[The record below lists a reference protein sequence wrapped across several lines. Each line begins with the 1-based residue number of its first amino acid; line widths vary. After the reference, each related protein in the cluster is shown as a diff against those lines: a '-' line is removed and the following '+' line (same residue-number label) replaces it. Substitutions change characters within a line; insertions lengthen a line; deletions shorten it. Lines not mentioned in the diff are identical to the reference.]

1 MNDLVGIVFWILSLI
16 LSVFFSGMEI
26 AFVSSDKL
34 RYALDKKKKNPIDYI
49 QKVFFSH
56 PRKFLSALTIGNL
69 IVLIVFV
76 YFSIRL
82 SQDFITQN
90 ITANP
95 LLTLLMQF
103 VAASFIILVTGELLP
118 RAIFKNNSNLWV
130 KILALPAFFFYVL
143 LYPIIK
149 TFTAVGS
156 GILRLIGIKFN
167 PSEEKA
173 LGRVEL
179 NTYVKQGFDE
189 VPTEGGI
196 DSEVKIFR
204 NALDFSSVKL
214 RDCMVPRTDIIAM
227 NIDTEIDELKD
238 RFVET
243 GYSKILI
250 YEDDIDN
257 IIGYI
262 HIWEMFNNPVDW
274 TTEIASISFYPDS
287 MLARNLMS
295 ELLQQRKTIA
305 VVVDEFGG
313 TSGIITME
321 DLVEEIF
328 GDIEDEYDVNTNIAK
343 KVAENEYVISGRMEI
358 DHLNEMFDFNLPQ
371 EDDYTT
377 VAGYILHNIQRF
389 PMTYETIEIDNFTF
403 KILKVTQRKIEVTKL
418 IVNPNNRQG
427 Q

>member
-1 MNDLVGIVFWILSLI
+1 MNDSIALVFWISSLI

-26 AFVSSDKL
+26 AFVSSDRL

-49 QKVFFSH
+49 QQVFYSH
-56 PRKFLSALTIGNL
+56 PRKFLPTLTIGNL

-76 YFSIRL
+76 YTSINL
-82 SQDFITQN
+82 SQDFIEQN
-90 ITANP
+90 VTTNA
-95 LLTLLMQF
+95 LLVLLVQF
-103 VAASFIILVTGELLP
+103 VVSSIIILITGELLP
-118 RAIFKNNSNLWV
+118 RAIFRNNANLWV
-130 KILALPAFFFYVL
+130 KILSVPSFMLYVL
-143 LYPIIK
+143 LYPITK
-149 TFTAVGS
+149 VFTDMGS
-156 GILRLIGIKFN
+156 SLLRLVGIKFN

-179 NTYVKQGFDE
+179 DTYVKQGIDE

-227 NIDTEIDELKD
+227 NLDSEIDELKD
-238 RFVET
+238 KFIET

-262 HIWEMFNNPVDW
+262 HIWEMFNDPSDW

-287 MLARNLMS
+287 MLASNLMS

-328 GDIEDEYDVNTNIAK
+328 GEIEDEYDVNTNIAK
-343 KVAENEYVISGRMEI
+343 KVAENEYIISGRMEI
-358 DHLNEMFDFNLPQ
+358 DQLNELFDFNLPQ

-377 VAGYILHNIQRF
+377 IAGYILHHIQRF
-389 PMTYETIEIDNFTF
+389 PKTYETIEINNFTF

-418 IVNPNNRQG
+418 IVNKNIHD
-427 Q
+427 

>member
-1 MNDLVGIVFWILSLI
+1 MNESIGIVFWIGSLVLSI
-16 LSVFFSGMEI
+16 FFSGMEI

-34 RYALDKKKKNPIDYI
+34 RYALDKKNKNPIDYI
-49 QKVFFSH
+49 QKVFYSH
-56 PRKFLSALTIGNL
+56 PRKFLSTLTVGNL

-76 YFSIRL
+76 YFTITL
-82 SQDFITQN
+82 SQGYVEDNITQN
-90 ITANP
+90 SLVA
-95 LLTLLMQF
+95 LLVQF
-103 VAASFIILVTGELLP
+103 VAAAIIILITGELLP
-118 RAIFKNNSNLWV
+118 RAIFKNNANMWV
-130 KILALPAFFFYVL
+130 KALSIPAFILYVL
-143 LYPIIK
+143 LFPITK
-149 TFTAVGS
+149 AFTSTGS
-156 GILRLIGIKFN
+156 ALLRLLGIRFN
-167 PSEEKA
+167 PAEEKA

-179 NTYVKQGFDE
+179 DSYVKQGIEE

-214 RDCMVPRTDIIAM
+214 RDCMVPRTDIIAL

-238 RFVET
+238 KFIET

-262 HIWEMFNNPVDW
+262 HIWEMFNNPSDW
-274 TTEIASISFYPDS
+274 RTEIASISFYPDS
-287 MLARNLMS
+287 MLAKNLMS

-328 GDIEDEYDVNTNIAK
+328 GDIEDEYDVNTNVAK
-343 KVAENEYVISGRMEI
+343 KVGENEYIISGRMEI
-358 DHLNEMFDFNLPQ
+358 DQLNELFDFNLPQ

-377 VAGYILHNIQRF
+377 IAGFILHHIQRF
-389 PMTYETIEIDNFTF
+389 PKTYETIDIDNFTF
-403 KILKVTQRKIEVTKL
+403 KILKVTQRKIEITKL
-418 IVNPNNRQG
+418 IVNKNQ
-427 Q
+427 

>member
-1 MNDLVGIVFWILSLI
+1 MNDSVGIVFWITSIVLSI
-16 LSVFFSGMEI
+16 FFSGMEV
-26 AFVSSDKL
+26 AFISSDKL
-34 RYALDKKKKNPIDYI
+34 RYALDKKKSNPIDYI
-49 QKVFFSH
+49 QRVLYSH
-56 PRKFLSALTIGNL
+56 PRKFLSSLTIGNL

-76 YFSIRL
+76 YFTIDL
-82 SQDFITQN
+82 SRNFVYQN
-90 ITANP
+90 ITENSIMV
-95 LLTLLMQF
+95 LFVQI
-103 VAASFIILVTGELLP
+103 VAAAIIILITGELLP
-118 RAIFKNNSNLWV
+118 RAIFKNNANMWV
-130 KILALPAFFFYVL
+130 KVLSLPAFVFYVL

-149 TFTAVGS
+149 MFSSIGS
-156 GILRLIGIKFN
+156 SILRMVGIKFN
-167 PSEEKA
+167 PSKEKA

-179 NTYVKQGFDE
+179 DSYVKQGMDE
-189 VPTEGGI
+189 TPSENGI

-214 RDCMVPRTDIIAM
+214 RDCMVPRTDIIATSK
-227 NIDTEIDELKD
+227 DTPIAELKD
-238 RFVET
+238 KFIES

-262 HIWEMFNNPVDW
+262 HIWEMFNNPTDW

-328 GDIEDEYDVNTNIAK
+328 GEIEDEYDVNTNIAK
-343 KVAENEYVISGRMEI
+343 KVGENEYILSGRMEI
-358 DHLNEMFDFNLPQ
+358 DQVNELFDFNLPQ

-377 VAGYILHNIQRF
+377 IAGFILHHIQRF
-389 PMTYETIEIDNFTF
+389 PKTYETIEIDTFTF
-403 KILKVTQRKIEVTKL
+403 KIMKVTQRKIEVIKL
-418 IVNPNNRQG
+418 IVNENDD
-427 Q
+427 

>member
-1 MNDLVGIVFWILSLI
+1 MNDSIALVFWISSLI

-26 AFVSSDKL
+26 AFVSSDRL

-49 QKVFFSH
+49 QQVFYSH
-56 PRKFLSALTIGNL
+56 PRKFLPTLTIGNL

-76 YFSIRL
+76 YTSINL
-82 SQDFITQN
+82 SQDFIEQN
-90 ITANP
+90 VTTNA
-95 LLTLLMQF
+95 LLVLLVQF
-103 VAASFIILVTGELLP
+103 VVSSIIILITGELLP
-118 RAIFKNNSNLWV
+118 RAIFRNNANLWV
-130 KILALPAFFFYVL
+130 KILSVPSFMLYVL
-143 LYPIIK
+143 LYPITK
-149 TFTAVGS
+149 VFTDMGS
-156 GILRLIGIKFN
+156 SLLRLVGIKFN

-179 NTYVKQGFDE
+179 DTYVKQGMDE

-227 NIDTEIDELKD
+227 NLDSEIDELKD
-238 RFVET
+238 KFIET

-262 HIWEMFNNPVDW
+262 HIWEMFNDPSDW

-287 MLARNLMS
+287 MLASNLMS

-328 GDIEDEYDVNTNIAK
+328 GEIEDEYDVNTNIAK
-343 KVAENEYVISGRMEI
+343 KVAENEYIISGRMEI
-358 DHLNEMFDFNLPQ
+358 DQLNELFDFNLPQ

-377 VAGYILHNIQRF
+377 IAGYILHHIQRF
-389 PMTYETIEIDNFTF
+389 PKTYETIEINNFTF

-418 IVNPNNRQG
+418 IVNKNIHD
-427 Q
+427 

>member
-1 MNDLVGIVFWILSLI
+1 MNDSVGIVFWITSIVLSI
-16 LSVFFSGMEI
+16 FFSGMEV
-26 AFVSSDKL
+26 AFISSDKL
-34 RYALDKKKKNPIDYI
+34 RYALDKKKSNPIDYI
-49 QKVFFSH
+49 QRVLYSH
-56 PRKFLSALTIGNL
+56 PRKFLSSLTIGNL

-76 YFSIRL
+76 YFTIAL
-82 SQDFITQN
+82 SSNFVYQN
-90 ITANP
+90 ITENSIMV
-95 LLTLLMQF
+95 LFVQI
-103 VAASFIILVTGELLP
+103 VAAAIIILITGELLP
-118 RAIFKNNSNLWV
+118 RAIFKNNANMWV
-130 KILALPAFFFYVL
+130 KVLSLPAFVFYVL

-149 TFTAVGS
+149 MFSSIGS
-156 GILRLIGIKFN
+156 SILRMVGIKFN

-179 NTYVKQGFDE
+179 DSYVKQGMDE
-189 VPTEGGI
+189 TPSENGI

-214 RDCMVPRTDIIAM
+214 RDCMVPRTDIIATSK
-227 NIDTEIDELKD
+227 DTPIAELKD
-238 RFVET
+238 KFIES

-262 HIWEMFNNPVDW
+262 HIWEMFNNPTDW

-328 GDIEDEYDVNTNIAK
+328 GEIEDEYDVNTNIAK
-343 KVAENEYVISGRMEI
+343 KVGENEYILSGRMEI
-358 DHLNEMFDFNLPQ
+358 DQVNELFDFNLPQ

-377 VAGYILHNIQRF
+377 IAGFILHHIQRF
-389 PMTYETIEIDNFTF
+389 PKTYETIEIDTFTF
-403 KILKVTQRKIEVTKL
+403 KIMKVTQRKIEVIKL
-418 IVNPNNRQG
+418 IVNENDD
-427 Q
+427 

>member
-1 MNDLVGIVFWILSLI
+1 MNDSVGIVFWITSIVLSI
-16 LSVFFSGMEI
+16 FFSGMEV
-26 AFVSSDKL
+26 AFISSDKL
-34 RYALDKKKKNPIDYI
+34 RYALDKKKSNPIDYI
-49 QKVFFSH
+49 QRVLYSH
-56 PRKFLSALTIGNL
+56 PRKFLSSLTIGNL

-76 YFSIRL
+76 YFTIAL
-82 SQDFITQN
+82 SRSFVYQN
-90 ITANP
+90 ITENSIMV
-95 LLTLLMQF
+95 LFVQI
-103 VAASFIILVTGELLP
+103 VAAAIIILITGELLP
-118 RAIFKNNSNLWV
+118 RAIFKNNANMWV
-130 KILALPAFFFYVL
+130 KVLSLPAFVFYVL
-143 LYPIIK
+143 LYPIMKMFSSI
-149 TFTAVGS
+149 GS
-156 GILRLIGIKFN
+156 SILRMVGIKFN

-179 NTYVKQGFDE
+179 DSYVKQGMDE
-189 VPTEGGI
+189 TPSENGI

-214 RDCMVPRTDIIAM
+214 RDCMVPRTDIIATSK
-227 NIDTEIDELKD
+227 DTPIAELKD
-238 RFVET
+238 KFIES

-262 HIWEMFNNPVDW
+262 HIWEMFNNPTDW

-328 GDIEDEYDVNTNIAK
+328 GEIEDEYDVNTNIAK
-343 KVAENEYVISGRMEI
+343 KVGENEYILSGRMEI
-358 DHLNEMFDFNLPQ
+358 DQVNELFDFNLPQ

-377 VAGYILHNIQRF
+377 IAGFILHHIQRF
-389 PMTYETIEIDNFTF
+389 PKTYETIEIDTFTF
-403 KILKVTQRKIEVTKL
+403 KIMKVTQRKIEVIKL
-418 IVNPNNRQG
+418 IVNENDD
-427 Q
+427 

>member
-1 MNDLVGIVFWILSLI
+1 MNDSVGIVFWITSIVLSI
-16 LSVFFSGMEI
+16 FFSGMEV
-26 AFVSSDKL
+26 AFISSDKL
-34 RYALDKKKKNPIDYI
+34 RYALDKKKSNPIDYI
-49 QKVFFSH
+49 QRVLYSH
-56 PRKFLSALTIGNL
+56 PRKFLSSLTIGNL

-76 YFSIRL
+76 YFTIDL
-82 SQDFITQN
+82 SRNFVYQN
-90 ITANP
+90 ITENSIMV
-95 LLTLLMQF
+95 LFVQI
-103 VAASFIILVTGELLP
+103 VAAAIIILITGELLP
-118 RAIFKNNSNLWV
+118 RTIFKNNANMWV
-130 KILALPAFFFYVL
+130 KVLSLPAFVFYVL

-149 TFTAVGS
+149 MFSSIGS
-156 GILRLIGIKFN
+156 SILRMVGIKFN
-167 PSEEKA
+167 PSKEKA

-179 NTYVKQGFDE
+179 DSYVKQGMDE
-189 VPTEGGI
+189 TPSENGI

-214 RDCMVPRTDIIAM
+214 RDCMVPRTDIIATSK
-227 NIDTEIDELKD
+227 DTPIAELKD
-238 RFVET
+238 KFIES

-262 HIWEMFNNPVDW
+262 HIWEMFNNPTDW

-328 GDIEDEYDVNTNIAK
+328 GEIEDEYDVNTNIAK
-343 KVAENEYVISGRMEI
+343 KVGENEYILSGRMEI
-358 DHLNEMFDFNLPQ
+358 DQVNELFDFNLPQ

-377 VAGYILHNIQRF
+377 IAGFILHHIQRF
-389 PMTYETIEIDNFTF
+389 PKTYETIEIDTFTF
-403 KILKVTQRKIEVTKL
+403 KIMKVTQRKIEVIKL
-418 IVNPNNRQG
+418 IVNENDD
-427 Q
+427 

>member
-1 MNDLVGIVFWILSLI
+1 MNDSVGIVFWITSIVLSI
-16 LSVFFSGMEI
+16 FFSGMEV
-26 AFVSSDKL
+26 AFISSDKL
-34 RYALDKKKKNPIDYI
+34 RYALDKKKSNPIDYI
-49 QKVFFSH
+49 QRVLYSH
-56 PRKFLSALTIGNL
+56 PRKFLSSLTIGNL

-76 YFSIRL
+76 YFTIAL
-82 SQDFITQN
+82 SRSFVYQN
-90 ITANP
+90 ITENSIMV
-95 LLTLLMQF
+95 LFVQI
-103 VAASFIILVTGELLP
+103 VAAAIIILITGELLP
-118 RAIFKNNSNLWV
+118 RAIFKNNANMWV
-130 KILALPAFFFYVL
+130 KVLSLPAFVFYVL

-149 TFTAVGS
+149 MFSSIGS
-156 GILRLIGIKFN
+156 SILRMVGIKFN
-167 PSEEKA
+167 PSKEKA

-179 NTYVKQGFDE
+179 DSYVKQGMDE
-189 VPTEGGI
+189 TPSENGI

-214 RDCMVPRTDIIAM
+214 RDCMVPRTDIIATSK
-227 NIDTEIDELKD
+227 DTPIAELKD
-238 RFVET
+238 KFIES

-262 HIWEMFNNPVDW
+262 HIWEMFNNPTDW

-328 GDIEDEYDVNTNIAK
+328 GEIEDEYDVNTNIAK
-343 KVAENEYVISGRMEI
+343 KVGENEYILSGRMEI
-358 DHLNEMFDFNLPQ
+358 DQVNELFDFNLPQ

-377 VAGYILHNIQRF
+377 IAGFILHHIQRF
-389 PMTYETIEIDNFTF
+389 PKTYETIEIDTFTF
-403 KILKVTQRKIEVTKL
+403 KIMKVTQRKIEVIKL
-418 IVNPNNRQG
+418 IVNENDD
-427 Q
+427 

>member
-1 MNDLVGIVFWILSLI
+1 MNDSVGIVFWITSIVLSI
-16 LSVFFSGMEI
+16 FFSGMEV
-26 AFVSSDKL
+26 AFISSDKL
-34 RYALDKKKKNPIDYI
+34 RYALDKKKSNPIDYI
-49 QKVFFSH
+49 QTVLYSH
-56 PRKFLSALTIGNL
+56 PRKFLSSLTIGNL

-76 YFSIRL
+76 YFTIAL
-82 SQDFITQN
+82 SRSFVYQN
-90 ITANP
+90 ITENSIMV
-95 LLTLLMQF
+95 LFVQI
-103 VAASFIILVTGELLP
+103 VAAAIIILITGELLP
-118 RAIFKNNSNLWV
+118 RTIFKNNANMWV
-130 KILALPAFFFYVL
+130 KVLSLPAFVFYVL

-149 TFTAVGS
+149 MFSSIGS
-156 GILRLIGIKFN
+156 SILRMVGIKFN

-179 NTYVKQGFDE
+179 DSYVKQGMDE
-189 VPTEGGI
+189 TPSENGI

-214 RDCMVPRTDIIAM
+214 RDCMVPRTDIIATSK
-227 NIDTEIDELKD
+227 DTPIAELKD
-238 RFVET
+238 KFIES

-262 HIWEMFNNPVDW
+262 HIWEMFNNPTDW

-328 GDIEDEYDVNTNIAK
+328 GEIEDEYDVNTNIAK
-343 KVAENEYVISGRMEI
+343 KVGENEYILSGRMEI
-358 DHLNEMFDFNLPQ
+358 DQVNELFDFNLPQ

-377 VAGYILHNIQRF
+377 IAGFILHHIQRF
-389 PMTYETIEIDNFTF
+389 PKTYETIEIDTFTF
-403 KILKVTQRKIEVTKL
+403 KIMKVTQRKIEVIKL
-418 IVNPNNRQG
+418 IVNENDD
-427 Q
+427 

>member
-1 MNDLVGIVFWILSLI
+1 MNDSVGIVFWITSIVLSI
-16 LSVFFSGMEI
+16 FFSGMEV
-26 AFVSSDKL
+26 AFISSDKL
-34 RYALDKKKKNPIDYI
+34 RYALDKKKSNPIDYI
-49 QKVFFSH
+49 QTVLYSH
-56 PRKFLSALTIGNL
+56 PRKFLSSLTIGNL

-76 YFSIRL
+76 YFTIAL
-82 SQDFITQN
+82 SRSFVYQN
-90 ITANP
+90 ITENSIMV
-95 LLTLLMQF
+95 LFVQI
-103 VAASFIILVTGELLP
+103 VAAAIIILITGELLP
-118 RAIFKNNSNLWV
+118 RTIFKNNANMWV
-130 KILALPAFFFYVL
+130 KVLSLPAFVFYVL

-149 TFTAVGS
+149 MFSSIGS
-156 GILRLIGIKFN
+156 SILRMVGIKFN
-167 PSEEKA
+167 PSKEKA

-179 NTYVKQGFDE
+179 DSYVKQGMDE
-189 VPTEGGI
+189 TPSENGI

-214 RDCMVPRTDIIAM
+214 RDCMVPRTDIIATSK
-227 NIDTEIDELKD
+227 DTPIAELKD
-238 RFVET
+238 KFIES

-262 HIWEMFNNPVDW
+262 HIWEMFNNPTDW

-328 GDIEDEYDVNTNIAK
+328 GEIEDEYDVNTNIAK
-343 KVAENEYVISGRMEI
+343 KVGENEYILSGRMEI
-358 DHLNEMFDFNLPQ
+358 DQVNELFDFNLPQ

-377 VAGYILHNIQRF
+377 IAGFILHHIQRF
-389 PMTYETIEIDNFTF
+389 PKTYETIEIDTFTF
-403 KILKVTQRKIEVTKL
+403 KIMKVTQRKIEVIKL
-418 IVNPNNRQG
+418 IVNENDD
-427 Q
+427 

>member
-1 MNDLVGIVFWILSLI
+1 MNNSVGIVFWIISLV
-16 LSVFFSGMEI
+16 LSVFFSGMEN

-49 QKVFFSH
+49 QRVFYSH
-56 PRKFLSALTIGNL
+56 PRKFLSSLTIGNL

-76 YFSIRL
+76 YFSITL
-82 SQDFITQN
+82 SQDYVIQN
-90 ITANP
+90 ITTNA
-95 LLTLLMQF
+95 LLALLLQF

-118 RAIFKNNSNLWV
+118 RAIFKNNANLWV
-130 KILALPAFFFYVL
+130 KILSLPAFGFYVL

-156 GILRLIGIKFN
+156 GLLRMVGIKFN

-179 NTYVKQGFDE
+179 NTYVKQGIDE

-214 RDCMVPRTDIIAM
+214 RDCMVPRTDIIAL

-238 RFVET
+238 KFIET

-262 HIWEMFNNPVDW
+262 HIWEMFNNPSDW
-274 TTEIASISFYPDS
+274 TTEIATISFYPDS
-287 MLARNLMS
+287 MLARTLMS

-343 KVAENEYVISGRMEI
+343 KVADNEYIISGRMEI
-358 DHLNEMFDFNLPQ
+358 DQLNELFDFSLPQ

-377 VAGYILHNIQRF
+377 VAGFILHNIQRF
-389 PMTYETIEIDNFTF
+389 PMAYETIEIDNFTF

-418 IVNPNNRQG
+418 IVNLNNHQR
-427 Q
+427 

>member
-1 MNDLVGIVFWILSLI
+1 MNNTIVLVFWIISLI
-16 LSVFFSGMEI
+16 LSFFFSGMEI

-34 RYALDKKKKNPIDYI
+34 RYALGKKNQNPIDYI

-56 PRKFLSALTIGNL
+56 PRKFISSLTIGNL
-69 IVLIVFV
+69 IVLIIFV
-76 YFSIRL
+76 YTSIAL
-82 SQDFITQN
+82 SHDFVYLNITQHP
-90 ITANP
+90 ILA
-95 LLTLLMQF
+95 LFVQF
-103 VAASFIILVTGELLP
+103 VGSTIIILITGELLP

-130 KILALPAFFFYVL
+130 KILAVPAFIFYVL
-143 LYPIIK
+143 LYPVIK
-149 TFTAVGS
+149 AFTAMGS
-156 GILRLIGIKFN
+156 GILRMVGIKFN

-173 LGRVEL
+173 LGRIEL
-179 NTYVKQGFDE
+179 DTYVKQGIEE
-189 VPTEGGI
+189 VPTIGGI

-204 NALDFSSVKL
+204 NALDFSSIKL

-227 NIDTEIDELKD
+227 NIETEIDELKD
-238 RFVET
+238 KFIET

-250 YEDDIDN
+250 YEHDIDN

-262 HIWEMFNNPVDW
+262 HIWEMFNNPSDW
-274 TTEIASISFYPDS
+274 TTKIASISFHPDS

-343 KVAENEYVISGRMEI
+343 KVAENEYIISGRMEI
-358 DHLNEMFDFNLPQ
+358 DQLNDLFDFNLPQ

-377 VAGYILHNIQRF
+377 IAGFILHHIQRF
-389 PMTYETIEIDNFTF
+389 PKTFETIEIDQFTF

-418 IVNPNNRQG
+418 IVNKNKH
-427 Q
+427 

>member
-1 MNDLVGIVFWILSLI
+1 MNNSVGIVFWILSLV
-16 LSVFFSGMEI
+16 LSFFFSGMEI

-49 QKVFFSH
+49 QKVFYSH
-56 PRKFLSALTIGNL
+56 PRKFLSSLTIGNL

-76 YFSIRL
+76 YYSIRL
-82 SQDFITQN
+82 SQDYVFQN
-90 ITANP
+90 ITTNA
-95 LLTLLMQF
+95 LLALLLQF

-118 RAIFKNNSNLWV
+118 RAIFKNNANLWV
-130 KILALPAFFFYVL
+130 KFLSLPAFGFYVL

-156 GILRLIGIKFN
+156 GMLRMVGIKFN

-179 NTYVKQGFDE
+179 NTYVKQGIDE

-214 RDCMVPRTDIIAM
+214 RDCMVPRTDIIAL

-238 RFVET
+238 KFIET

-262 HIWEMFNNPVDW
+262 HIWEMFNNPSDW

-287 MLARNLMS
+287 MLARTLMS

-343 KVAENEYVISGRMEI
+343 KVADNEYIISGRMEI
-358 DHLNEMFDFNLPQ
+358 DQLNELFDFNLPQ

-377 VAGYILHNIQRF
+377 VAGFTLHNIQRF
-389 PMTYETIEIDNFTF
+389 PMAYETIEIDNFTF

-418 IVNPNNRQG
+418 IVNLNNHQR
-427 Q
+427 

>member
-1 MNDLVGIVFWILSLI
+1 MNDSVGIVFWITSIVLSI
-16 LSVFFSGMEI
+16 FFSGMEV
-26 AFVSSDKL
+26 AFISSDKL
-34 RYALDKKKKNPIDYI
+34 RYALDKKKSNPIDYI
-49 QKVFFSH
+49 QRVLYSH
-56 PRKFLSALTIGNL
+56 PRKFLSSLTIGNL

-76 YFSIRL
+76 YFTIDL
-82 SQDFITQN
+82 SRNFVYQN
-90 ITANP
+90 ITENSIMV
-95 LLTLLMQF
+95 LFVQI
-103 VAASFIILVTGELLP
+103 VAAAIIILITGELLP
-118 RAIFKNNSNLWV
+118 RAIFKNNANMWV
-130 KILALPAFFFYVL
+130 KVLSLPAFVFYVL

-149 TFTAVGS
+149 MFSSIGS
-156 GILRLIGIKFN
+156 SILRMVGIKFN

-179 NTYVKQGFDE
+179 DSYVKQGMDE
-189 VPTEGGI
+189 TPSENGI

-214 RDCMVPRTDIIAM
+214 RDCMVPRTDIIATSK
-227 NIDTEIDELKD
+227 DTPIAELKD
-238 RFVET
+238 KFIES

-262 HIWEMFNNPVDW
+262 HIWEMFNNPTDW

-328 GDIEDEYDVNTNIAK
+328 GEIEDEYDVNTNIAK
-343 KVAENEYVISGRMEI
+343 KVGENEYILSGRMEI
-358 DHLNEMFDFNLPQ
+358 DQVNELFDFNLPQ

-377 VAGYILHNIQRF
+377 IAGFILHHIQRF
-389 PMTYETIEIDNFTF
+389 PKTYETIEIDTFTF
-403 KILKVTQRKIEVTKL
+403 KIMKVTQRKIEVIKL
-418 IVNPNNRQG
+418 IVNENDD
-427 Q
+427 

>member
-1 MNDLVGIVFWILSLI
+1 MNDSVGIVFWITSIVLSI
-16 LSVFFSGMEI
+16 FFSGMEV
-26 AFVSSDKL
+26 AFISSDKL
-34 RYALDKKKKNPIDYI
+34 RYALDKKKSNPIDYI
-49 QKVFFSH
+49 QRVLYSH
-56 PRKFLSALTIGNL
+56 PRKFLSSLTIGNL

-76 YFSIRL
+76 YFTIAL
-82 SQDFITQN
+82 SRSFVYQN
-90 ITANP
+90 ITENSIMV
-95 LLTLLMQF
+95 LFVQI
-103 VAASFIILVTGELLP
+103 VAAAIIILITGELLP
-118 RAIFKNNSNLWV
+118 RAIFKNNANMWV
-130 KILALPAFFFYVL
+130 KVLSLPAFVFYVL

-149 TFTAVGS
+149 MFSSIGS
-156 GILRLIGIKFN
+156 SILRMVGIKFN

-179 NTYVKQGFDE
+179 DSYVKQGMDE
-189 VPTEGGI
+189 TPSENGI

-214 RDCMVPRTDIIAM
+214 RDCMVPRTDIIATSK
-227 NIDTEIDELKD
+227 DTPIAELKD
-238 RFVET
+238 KFIES

-262 HIWEMFNNPVDW
+262 HIWEMFNNPTDW

-328 GDIEDEYDVNTNIAK
+328 GEIEDEYDVNTNIAK
-343 KVAENEYVISGRMEI
+343 KVGENEYILSGRMEI
-358 DHLNEMFDFNLPQ
+358 DQVNELFDFNLPQ

-377 VAGYILHNIQRF
+377 IAGFILHHIQRF
-389 PMTYETIEIDNFTF
+389 PKTYETIEIDTFTF
-403 KILKVTQRKIEVTKL
+403 KIMKVTQRKIEVIKL
-418 IVNPNNRQG
+418 IVNENDD
-427 Q
+427 

>member
-1 MNDLVGIVFWILSLI
+1 MNDSIALVFWISSLI

-26 AFVSSDKL
+26 AFVSSDRL

-49 QKVFFSH
+49 QQVFYSH
-56 PRKFLSALTIGNL
+56 PRKFLPTLTIGNL

-76 YFSIRL
+76 YTSIRL
-82 SQDFITQN
+82 SQDFVEQN
-90 ITANP
+90 VTTNP
-95 LLTLLMQF
+95 LLVLLVQF
-103 VAASFIILVTGELLP
+103 VGASIIILITGELLP
-118 RAIFKNNSNLWV
+118 RAIFRNNANLWV
-130 KILALPAFFFYVL
+130 KILSVPSFMLYVL
-143 LYPIIK
+143 LYPITK
-149 TFTAVGS
+149 VFTDMGS
-156 GILRLIGIKFN
+156 SLLRLVGIKFN

-179 NTYVKQGFDE
+179 DTYVKQGIDE
-189 VPTEGGI
+189 VPAEGGI

-227 NIDTEIDELKD
+227 NLDSEIDELKD
-238 RFVET
+238 KFIET

-262 HIWEMFNNPVDW
+262 HIWEMFNDPSDW
-274 TTEIASISFYPDS
+274 TSAIASISFYPDS
-287 MLARNLMS
+287 MLASNLMS

-328 GDIEDEYDVNTNIAK
+328 GEIEDEYDVNTNIAK
-343 KVAENEYVISGRMEI
+343 KVAENEYIISGRMEI
-358 DHLNEMFDFNLPQ
+358 DQLNELFDFNLPQ

-377 VAGYILHNIQRF
+377 IAGYILHHIQRF
-389 PMTYETIEIDNFTF
+389 PKTYETIEINNFTF

-418 IVNPNNRQG
+418 IINKNIHD
-427 Q
+427 